1 MTTSTGTYF
10 PIFLNMAKKG
20 ETMKKDAKENSHDV
34 TEHMMRE
41 YPTLMNSIKTH
52 MNECFN
58 LFAKKQMDYGLGN
71 IAMNGN
77 KRLALLG
84 ISIRLNDKIQRML
97 NVLDKNQETNNESLK
112 DTAQDICNYSAIFN
126 AVMNDEWKK

>member
-1 MTTSTGTYF
+1 MTT
-10 PIFLNMAKKG
+10 KKNV
-20 ETMKKDAKENSHDV
+20 KEPSQDV
-34 TEHMMRE
+34 TEHMMKE
-41 YPTLMNSIKTH
+41 YPTLMNSIKNH
-52 MNECFN
+52 MNECFH

-97 NVLDKNQETNNESLK
+97 NVLEKNQQTNNESLK